1 MWDTLELFLSQNLW
15 PLVES
20 YKFIATCLMLVLAF
34 TVRHAAIV
42 LVRRKNPVPT
52 NRRYKVN
59 LFKNIANLL
68 ILIGVVAFWAT
79 ELQSLAFS
87 IAAFM
92 VAIVLATRE
101 FIQCF
106 LGYMY
111 AVSAR
116 PFRVGDWVQ
125 LNHMS
130 GEVVELDWAKVTLL
144 EIDEHS
150 SDYTGRHLYIPNSQI
165 VTKSVVNL
173 NFLKRYALHSFMVTL
188 EPIAN
193 PYEVLPQ
200 LIERARV
207 YCEPFKDVAERY
219 KSYIERQLDT
229 EFIEI
234 EPVVEIVTNQYAKFQ
249 ISVTL
254 FCPSELKHEL
264 QQSMTADIM
273 QFWFAK
279 TENQPPLLEPISS
292 IVE

>member
-1 MWDTLELFLSQNLW
+1 MWDGLQLFISANLW

-20 YKFIATCLMLVLAF
+20 YKFIATCVLLFVAF
-34 TVRHAAIV
+34 SVRHGIV
-42 LVRRKNPVPT
+42 LLVRQQSSIPT

-68 ILIGVVAFWAT
+68 ILVAVVAFWSA
-79 ELQSLAFS
+79 ELQNLAFS

-144 EIDEHS
+144 EIDEQS
-150 SDYTGRHLYIPNSQI
+150 SDYTGRNLYIPNSQI

-188 EPIAN
+188 EPTAN

-207 YCEPFKDVAERY
+207 YCEPFRDVAERY
-219 KSYIERQLDT
+219 KGYIERQLDT

-264 QQSMTADIM
+264 QQNITADIM

-279 TENQPPLLEPISS
+279 AENQTPALENTASNYD
-292 IVE
+292 

>member
-1 MWDTLELFLSQNLW
+1 MWDTTQLFFSTTLW

-20 YKFIATCLMLVLAF
+20 YKFMATCVMLIIAF
-34 TVRHAAIV
+34 GVRHAIV
-42 LVRRKNPVPT
+42 LLVIKKNAIPT

-68 ILIGVVAFWAT
+68 ILVSVVAFWAAV
-79 ELQSLAFS
+79 LRNVAFS

-125 LNHMS
+125 LNNMS

-144 EIDEHS
+144 EIDEYS

-173 NFLKRYALHSFMVTL
+173 NFLKRYALHRFMVTL
-188 EPIAN
+188 EPTAN

-219 KSYIERQLDT
+219 KNYIERQLDT

-279 TENQPPLLEPISS
+279 AENQSPLLESTDS
-292 IVE
+292 LFD